1 MIKYL
6 ILILIIS
13 LKVFGAE
20 KSPTEITTD
29 NGIEVFQNEKY
40 YLLKGNVII
49 NSDDFIL
56 KANLVKAYFNKDLY
70 DIIKIECD
78 ENVSFIS
85 NKGVEAKGN
94 KLNFD
99 TIQNT
104 IEILGLDSSLKN
116 SDFSLKSDELIF
128 VDNTIGKFYLKGKS
142 SALQTKDLLVIGN
155 IIIGYYVENDQNNEI
170 TKLEVTDQSSVNIL
184 TDEMNMFSKKANY
197 SKEKNLIELTED
209 VKIIKDNETII
220 GDYAKI
226 DTLKNSY
233 KIFSD
238 SNKKVKI
245 LLNNTD
251 E

>member
-6 ILILIIS
+6 IFILIIS

-116 SDFSLKSDELIF
+116 SDFSLKSDEA
-128 VDNTIGKFYLKGKS
+128 VY
-142 SALQTKDLLVIGN
+142 
-155 IIIGYYVENDQNNEI
+155 
-170 TKLEVTDQSSVNIL
+170 
-184 TDEMNMFSKKANY
+184 
-197 SKEKNLIELTED
+197 
-209 VKIIKDNETII
+209 
-220 GDYAKI
+220 
-226 DTLKNSY
+226 
-233 KIFSD
+233 
-238 SNKKVKI
+238 
-245 LLNNTD
+245 
-251 E
+251 

>member
-6 ILILIIS
+6 IFILIIS

-29 NGIEVFQNEKY
+29 NGIKVFQNEKY

-56 KANLVKAYFNKDLY
+56 KANLVKAYFDKDLY

-99 TIQNT
+99 TTQNT

-128 VDNTIGKFYLKGKS
+128 VDNTIGKFYLNGKS

-170 TKLEVTDQSSVNIL
+170 TKLEVTDQNSVNIL

-209 VKIIKDNETII
+209 VKIVKDNETII